1 MTEDSQGLKALEIG
15 RKLEVAMKSFLTDP
29 EVISFGPVSSY
40 ELPARAGL
48 PPRNVVTVLIFN
60 EEKHKPL
67 TDRLLELARNAGLMV
82 NSIEDL
88 IGILQRKGFSLIAQN
103 DEARSYQR
111 VRQILPPIAALQLQK
126 I

>member
-1 MTEDSQGLKALEIG
+1 MTELLKVGRELEA
-15 RKLEVAMKSFLTDP
+15 AMESFLTDP
-29 EVISFGPVSSY
+29 EVIRFGPVFSC
-40 ELPARAGL
+40 ELPAQQGL

-60 EEKHKPL
+60 PEKHKPL

-88 IGILQRKGFSLIAQN
+88 TRILHRKGFSLIAQS

-111 VRQILPPIAALQLQK
+111 VRQILPPIAALQPQRT
-126 I
+126 